1 MIFQNIQ
8 YLSWLKVTRWMLGN
22 QEIIKVKVF
31 LVETCISTTFN
42 FCPWK
47 KGTSDIPHLY
57 FVLEKINELHSDFGP
72 WSYFDSKLYIKKL
85 KRIAKGL
92 KKKIQRQKPHKK
104 NFWKQQNRCVSNF
117 NFCKIFFIFL
127 TEATNLWNIFIK

>member
-1 MIFQNIQ
+1 
-8 YLSWLKVTRWMLGN
+8 MLGN
-22 QEIIKVKVF
+22 QEIIKGESF
-31 LVETCISTTFN
+31 LVETCISATFN

-85 KRIAKGL
+85 KRIPEGL
-92 KKKIQRQKPHKK
+92 MKKIQRQKPHKK
-104 NFWKQQNRCVSNF
+104 NFETAKPLR
-117 NFCKIFFIFL
+117 
-127 TEATNLWNIFIK
+127 